1 LPFNDVWKISKQV
14 GCFGSIGL
22 HDPESDLYGQLDKYG
37 EPGLYFPDVL
47 DQQWTAIVHSTPHQT
62 GAKWF
67 MITAAVPILREKLAK
82 VIPNSQKSRLVR
94 DQSTGMGSCTQA

>member
-22 HDPESDLYGQLDKYG
+22 HDPESDLYGQL
-37 EPGLYFPDVL
+37 GLYFPDVL

-67 MITAAVPILREKLAK
+67 IIMFNMAI
-82 VIPNSQKSRLVR
+82 
-94 DQSTGMGSCTQA
+94 